1 MKKHLLIM
9 WSLLLCFATGAWA
22 ADGVSTLTFE
32 DKCGGS
38 GTANDGVKWTITSDG
53 NESNYDANRGIH
65 YGTSS
70 AAVQYIRLT
79 TSDITYPIKKI
90 VVNASTANGV
100 TATVSVTVGG
110 EAFGGDAQTLTS
122 DAADYEF
129 TGSASGVIVV
139 NVTKPASAKKAL
151 YVKSVAVTYEVP
163 AGTPMAPTISGKD
176 PFVGST
182 SVTITNNEDGATVY
196 YTTDESDP
204 TTSTTAQEY
213 TAAFDISATTTVKA
227 AAKKGDKW
235 SAVASKTFTA
245 IPSVANIAE
254 LTALGDEA
262 TFNFTGEA
270 LIVAQPSATN
280 TYVKDNTGSTLI
292 YGSNMVAT
300 GSVGKTIAA
309 GWTGK
314 VDFYNGLFEAK
325 PDAALT
331 LKEGEAVPVTYD
343 EASIADLAL
352 ANNINKVVVLK
363 GVTYTLGTGKN
374 FTINM
379 EGAEVTGYNQFNLT
393 IEAAEDGKTYDIV
406 GAISRHNDDI
416 QFQPISITK
425 TPEVGSYEI
434 KIVNTD
440 GLTIKPDVTTA
451 KAGDKVY
458 ASYVLADHYQLE
470 FPDFVDDDGQ
480 PIEFT
485 EGVTAGLEEVGGEM
499 KMWFIM
505 PEKNVT
511 IKAKATKLYQLSMT
525 QPENGTITVIS
536 VNMGSDPYSKA
547 GKTICMMVTANEGY
561 VIKSVEVKDANDA
574 AVAVSPEDGIEY
586 GQTYNYVFTMPAS
599 DVKIGATIQKKPE
612 DININPETGADISQ
626 ALATASEGKNVRNI
640 TINLNAGEYTMS
652 APIVAGGNIIIDGA
666 EGAKI
671 DASAVSGPL
680 FQYVAPVATRIA
692 PATRR
697 APATPVDGYTYID
710 EVSIKNVEITGIKGS
725 VYWDG
730 NVKVCIENFAIENAV
745 LGLATESSSLKD
757 NTIVSFQGGSA
768 KDFTVKNSTIYGNA
782 VAKYFNKA
790 SSNDAVKAG
799 YDEVKVTYENNTF
812 YKVLTSNGEWGNNL
826 RYNNNKAKVVATINN
841 NIWVDNG
848 NGQIMRR
855 LFNTPFSGL
864 KAGSAM
870 ANNLFQV
877 NDAVVDQSTYGN
889 GSDINGIVTF
899 TDAPQGNFGGSVTL
913 VAWDAEEPAS
923 LGDSRWTITYEN
935 PNVLWSSAEA
945 VACNWA
951 SEIAIA
957 SDKLANLKV
966 GDKIHVAVE
975 GVTPGTDWSAQVA
988 IYAGNGSGL
997 EEGVPVG
1004 AGDKNDA
1011 VFTVTGDIKRLI
1023 QANGLSVTGNG
1034 FSSKKVTLEPA
1045 AEALG
1050 SDNSIFVG
1058 SYSQQ
1063 LTLNKNHFINAND
1076 GAGIAAGDKL
1086 VVTCTAIDPAP
1097 GDVWF
1102 NLCDGNWTQI
1112 VDGAEITDTVIG
1124 KVYVFTADVATTAM
1138 SSSLIL
1144 NQQGYTITQ
1153 VELIPAPVEHTYI
1166 VAGSNSDI
1174 FGTPWDPTN
1183 ESNKMT
1189 NNGDGTYS
1197 KTYTVSEAVNDI
1209 QLKVVEDGTTWYGD
1223 AEGQNVVFDL
1233 SAAGS
1238 FTVNFD
1244 PATGIVTVTGD
1255 IVTGINAISAD
1266 KAAENLE
1273 NAEIYTLNGQRVE
1286 KPRKGLYIVNG
1297 KKVVI
1302 K

>member
-22 ADGVSTLTFE
+22 DEVTIDFSTKGYANATAVASVEQDGITITFDKGTNKNNAPKYYTDGTAVRAYAGNTFTVSSSNTITKIELTFASG
-32 DKCGGS
+32 GGS
-38 GTANDGVKWTITSDG
+38 NAITADAGTFESPTWTGSTTSVMFTIG
-53 NESNYDANRGIH
+53 
-65 YGTSS
+65 GTSGHRRI
-70 AAVQYIRLT
+70 Q
-79 TSDITYPIKKI
+79 KI
-90 VVNASTANGV
+90 VV
-100 TATVSVTVGG
+100 
-110 EAFGGDAQTLTS
+110 
-122 DAADYEF
+122 
-129 TGSASGVIVV
+129 
-139 NVTKPASAKKAL
+139 
-151 YVKSVAVTYEVP
+151 TYNPP
-163 AGTPMAPTISGKD
+163 AGTPMAPTISGET

-182 SVTITNNEDGATVY
+182 KVTITNNEEGATIH
-196 YTTDESDP
+196 YTTDGTDP
-204 TTSTTAQEY
+204 TAASTAYSEPIELTETTTIKAIAVKDGVSSSVATATYTKLPLSTIAEAQDAKEGTMVAIEGVVVA
-213 TAAFDISATTTVKA
+213 TAANGAVIKDDTDLIYYYNSNHALKVGQKIKMIGAVTIYGGARQFSNTATIIDEGTETVTYPTPTTMTKTEFDEL
-227 AAKKGDKW
+227 
-235 SAVASKTFTA
+235 ASKTAVERKFVTYTGKL
-245 IPSVANIAE
+245 NISDNYYNI
-254 LTALGDEA
+254 TV
-262 TFNFTGEA
+262 GESA
-270 LIVAQPSATN
+270 VKGSLVKPSADYSALN
-280 TYVKDNTGSTLI
+280 DKDVVVKGYQMYITGSTSK
-292 YGSNMVAT
+292 YVYTVAT
-300 GSVGKTIAA
+300 SV
-309 GWTGK
+309 
-314 VDFYNGLFEAK
+314 LE
-325 PDAALT
+325 L
-331 LKEGEAVPVTYD
+331 
-343 EASIADLAL
+343 
-352 ANNINKVVVLK
+352 
-363 GVTYTLGTGKN
+363 
-374 FTINM
+374 
-379 EGAEVTGYNQFNLT
+379 
-393 IEAAEDGKTYDIV
+393 
-406 GAISRHNDDI
+406 
-416 QFQPISITK
+416 
-425 TPEVGSYEI
+425 GSYEI

-440 GLTIKPDVTTA
+440 GLTITPDVTTA
-451 KAGDKVY
+451 KAGEKVY
-458 ASYVLADHYQLE
+458 ASYVLAEHYRLE

-485 EGVTAGLEEVGGEM
+485 DGVTAGLEEVGGEM

-511 IKAKATKLYQLSMT
+511 IKAKATKLYQLSVT

-536 VNMGSDPYSKA
+536 VNMESDPYSKA
-547 GKTICMMVTANEGY
+547 EKDIHMMVTANEGY

-574 AVAVSPEDGIEY
+574 AVVVRAETGTHGE
-586 GQTYNYVFTMPAS
+586 QAFNYVFTMPAS
-599 DVKIGATIQKKPE
+599 NVKIGATIQQKEPEKEPE

-671 DASAVSGPL
+671 NASAVSGPL
-680 FQYVAPVATRIA
+680 FQYVAPAANHMA
-692 PATRR
+692 PAVRR
-697 APATPVDGYTYID
+697 APATRVDGYTYID
-710 EVSIKNVEITGIKGS
+710 EVSIKNVTITGIKGS
-725 VYWDG
+725 LYWDG
-730 NVKVCIENFAIENAV
+730 NVKVCIEKFAIENAV

-790 SSNDAVKAG
+790 NNGSDFVRAG
-799 YDEVKVTYENNTF
+799 YTEANLTYENNTF
-812 YKVLTSNGEWGNNL
+812 YKVIKESDGQWGNNL
-826 RYNNNKAKVVATINN
+826 RYNNNKAKIVATINN
-841 NIWVDNG
+841 NIWVDCG
-848 NGQIMRR
+848 DGLILRR
-855 LFNTPFSGL
+855 MLNTYPFSDF
-864 KAGSAM
+864 KTGSAM

-877 NDAVVDQSTYGN
+877 NGKVVDQGNYGN

-957 SDKLANLKV
+957 ADKLANLKV

-1112 VDGAEITDTVIG
+1112 VDGAGITDTETG
-1124 KVYVFTADVATTAM
+1124 KEYVFTADVATTAM

-1174 FGTPWDPTN
+1174 FGTPWDSTN

-1197 KTYTVSEAVNDI
+1197 KTYTVSEAVNGI
-1209 QLKVVEDGTTWYGD
+1209 QLKVVEDGMNWYGD
-1223 AEGQNVVFDL
+1223 AEGNNVVFDL

-1255 IVTGINAISAD
+1255 IVTGINTISAD

>member
-22 ADGVSTLTFE
+22 DEVTIDFSTKGYGNGTAVESVEQDGITITFGKGTNSNVPKYYTDGTAVRAYGGNTFTVSSSNTITKIELVFGASDGSNAITADAGTFE
-32 DKCGGS
+32 SPTWTGSATSVTFTIGG
-38 GTANDGVKWTITSDG
+38 TKG
-53 NESNYDANRGIH
+53 NRRI
-65 YGTSS
+65 
-70 AAVQYIRLT
+70 Q
-79 TSDITYPIKKI
+79 KI
-90 VVNASTANGV
+90 VV
-100 TATVSVTVGG
+100 
-110 EAFGGDAQTLTS
+110 
-122 DAADYEF
+122 
-129 TGSASGVIVV
+129 
-139 NVTKPASAKKAL
+139 
-151 YVKSVAVTYEVP
+151 TYNPP
-163 AGTPMAPTISGKD
+163 AGAVAAPTISGKTS
-176 PFVGST
+176 FLGST

-196 YTTDESDP
+196 YTTNESDP

-213 TAAFDISATTTVKA
+213 TAPFDISATTTVKA

-235 SAVASKTFTA
+235 SAVATKTFTA
-245 IPSVANIAE
+245 IPSVATIAE
-254 LTALGDEA
+254 LTALDDDA

-280 TYVKDNTGSTLI
+280 TYVKDATGSTLI
-292 YGSNMVAT
+292 YGGGMVAEN
-300 GSVGKTIAA
+300 SVGKTIAA

-314 VDFYNGLFEAK
+314 VDFYNGLFQAK

-331 LKEGEAVPVTYD
+331 LKEGKAVTVTYD

-363 GVTYTLGTGKN
+363 GVTYTLGTGKK

-406 GAISRHNDDI
+406 GVISRYNTDI

-440 GLTIKPDVTTA
+440 GLTITPDVTTA

-470 FPDFVDDDGQ
+470 FPDFVDDDDQ

-485 EGVTAGLEEVGGEM
+485 EGVTAGLEEVGGVM

-547 GKTICMMVTANEGY
+547 GKTIRMMVTANEGY

-574 AVAVSPEDGIEY
+574 AVTVSAESGFEY
-586 GQTYNYVFTMPAS
+586 GQAYNYVFTMPAS
-599 DVKIGATIQKKPE
+599 DVKIGATIQKEPE

-652 APIVAGGNIIIDGA
+652 APIVAGGNIIINGA
-666 EGAKI
+666 KGAKI

-680 FQYVAPVATRIA
+680 FQYVAPAAARRA
-692 PATRR
+692 PAVRR

-790 SSNDAVKAG
+790 SGNDAVKAG

-812 YKVLTSNGEWGNNL
+812 YKVLASNGEWGNNL

-855 LFNTPFSGL
+855 LFNTAFSGL

-889 GSDINGIVTF
+889 GSDINGVVTF
-899 TDAPQGNFGGSVTL
+899 TDAAAGNFNGVVELPYGAT
-913 VAWDAEEPAS
+913 EPTS
-923 LGDSRWTITYEN
+923 LGDGRWT
-935 PNVLWSSAEA
+935 
-945 VACNWA
+945 
-951 SEIAIA
+951 
-957 SDKLANLKV
+957 
-966 GDKIHVAVE
+966 
-975 GVTPGTDWSAQVA
+975 
-988 IYAGNGSGL
+988 
-997 EEGVPVG
+997 
-1004 AGDKNDA
+1004 
-1011 VFTVTGDIKRLI
+1011 
-1023 QANGLSVTGNG
+1023 LS
-1034 FSSKKVTLEPA
+1034 
-1045 AEALG
+1045 
-1050 SDNSIFVG
+1050 
-1058 SYSQQ
+1058 
-1063 LTLNKNHFINAND
+1063 
-1076 GAGIAAGDKL
+1076 
-1086 VVTCTAIDPAP
+1086 
-1097 GDVWF
+1097 
-1102 NLCDGNWTQI
+1102 
-1112 VDGAEITDTVIG
+1112 
-1124 KVYVFTADVATTAM
+1124 
-1138 SSSLIL
+1138 
-1144 NQQGYTITQ
+1144 YTH
-1153 VELIPAPVEHTYI
+1153 APVEHTYI

-1189 NNGDGTYS
+1189 KNGDGTYS
-1197 KTYTVSEAVNDI
+1197 KTYTVSEAVNEI

-1223 AEGQNVVFDL
+1223 AEGDNVVFNL

-1266 KAAENLE
+1266 KAADALE
-1273 NAEIYTLNGQRVE
+1273 NAVIYTLNGQRVE

>member
-1 MKKHLLIM
+1 M

-22 ADGVSTLTFE
+22 DEVTIDFSTKGYANGDAVESVEQNGITITFDKGSNKNAPKYYDIGEAVRAYGGNTFTVSSSNTITKIELTFASG
-32 DKCGGS
+32 DGS
-38 GTANDGVKWTITSDG
+38 NAITADAGTFVSPTWTGS
-53 NESNYDANRGIH
+53 
-65 YGTSS
+65 
-70 AAVQYIRLT
+70 T
-79 TSDITYPIKKI
+79 TSVMFTIDGTTGNRRIQKI
-90 VVNASTANGV
+90 VV
-100 TATVSVTVGG
+100 
-110 EAFGGDAQTLTS
+110 
-122 DAADYEF
+122 
-129 TGSASGVIVV
+129 
-139 NVTKPASAKKAL
+139 
-151 YVKSVAVTYEVP
+151 TYNPP
-163 AGTPMAPTISGKD
+163 AGTPMAPTISGET

-182 SVTITNNEDGATVY
+182 KVTITNNEEGATIH
-196 YTTDESDP
+196 YTTDGTDP
-204 TTSTTAQEY
+204 TAASTAYSEPIELTETTTIKAIAVKDGVSSSVATATYTKLTLSTIAEAQAAEAGTMVAIEGVVVA
-213 TAAFDISATTTVKA
+213 TAASGAVIKDDTDLIYYFNNNNALTVGQKIKMIGTVTIYGGAKQFSNTATIIDEGTETVTYPTPTTMTEAEFNGLTSATAVERKFVTYTGKLNISGNFYNITV
-227 AAKKGDKW
+227 GE
-235 SAVASKTFTA
+235 SAVKGSLVK
-245 IPSVANIAE
+245 
-254 LTALGDEA
+254 
-262 TFNFTGEA
+262 
-270 LIVAQPSATN
+270 PSAD
-280 TYVKDNTGSTLI
+280 YSALDGKDVVVKGYQMYITGSTSK
-292 YGSNMVAT
+292 YVYTVAT
-300 GSVGKTIAA
+300 SV
-309 GWTGK
+309 
-314 VDFYNGLFEAK
+314 LE
-325 PDAALT
+325 L
-331 LKEGEAVPVTYD
+331 
-343 EASIADLAL
+343 
-352 ANNINKVVVLK
+352 
-363 GVTYTLGTGKN
+363 
-374 FTINM
+374 
-379 EGAEVTGYNQFNLT
+379 
-393 IEAAEDGKTYDIV
+393 
-406 GAISRHNDDI
+406 
-416 QFQPISITK
+416 
-425 TPEVGSYEI
+425 GSYEI
-434 KIVNTD
+434 KIENTD
-440 GLTIKPDVTTA
+440 GLRIMPDVTTA
-451 KAGDKVY
+451 KAGDRVY
-458 ASYVLADHYQLE
+458 ASFVLEDHYQLE

-485 EGVTAGLEEVGGEM
+485 EGVTAGLEEVGGET

-547 GKTICMMVTANEGY
+547 GKTIRMMVTANEGY

-574 AVAVSPEDGIEY
+574 AVAVSAEEGTEY
-586 GQTYNYVFTMPAS
+586 GQAYNYVFTMPAS

-612 DININPETGADISQ
+612 DINISPETGADISQ

-889 GSDINGIVTF
+889 GSDLNGIVTF
-899 TDAPQGNFGGSVTL
+899 TDAAAGNFGGSVTL

-957 SDKLANLKV
+957 ADKLANLKV

-1102 NLCDGNWTQI
+1102 NLCDGDWTQI
-1112 VDGAEITDTVIG
+1112 VDGAGITDTETG
-1124 KVYVFTADVATTAM
+1124 KEYVFTADVATTAM

-1174 FGTPWDPTN
+1174 FGTSWDQTN

-1209 QLKVVEDGTTWYGD
+1209 ELKVVEDGTTWYGD
-1223 AEGQNVVFDL
+1223 AEGQNVMFDL

-1255 IVTGINAISAD
+1255 IVTGINAINAD